1 MSKLSKF
8 KIYGGK
14 PLHGT
19 IQPQGSKNEAF
30 QVMCAA
36 LLTTEPV
43 TIYNVPDIL
52 DVHELLILFGILGV
66 KVQKIDQHTYR
77 LHAAD
82 VSVDTIDIEALTAH
96 GGKLRA
102 SVLMLGPLVARL
114 GKAIIPQPGGDKIG
128 RRRLDTHF
136 IGISRLGAT
145 FNYDEHQQVYMVE
158 AKNKLQGDYIL
169 LDESSVTGTANI
181 IMAAALAQGKTT
193 IYNAAC
199 EPHIQQLC
207 KMLVQMGAHIEGIG
221 SNLLTIYGVETLC
234 GTEHTILPDMLEI
247 GSFIGLAAM
256 TNSHLTIQNAIS
268 SDQLLEPA
276 LSRFRSLGIK
286 LDITGSD
293 ITIPSQSSYE
303 IQQDINTHRI
313 LTLADAVWPGLPSDL
328 LSILLV
334 TAIQAKGSVLFHQKM
349 YESRLFFV
357 DNLIEMGAK
366 LVLCDPHRVHVVGLD
381 RSSPL
386 KGIRMTS
393 PDIRAGISL
402 LIAALSAEGKS
413 IIEHANQIDRGYER
427 IEERLKVLGA
437 DIERIE

>member
-1 MSKLSKF
+1 MSKF
-8 KIYGGK
+8 RIYGGK
-14 PLHGT
+14 PLKGT

-36 LLTTEPV
+36 LLTNQPV

-52 DVHELLILFGILGV
+52 DVRELLTLFEILGV
-66 KVQKIDQHTYR
+66 KIQKIGQHTYC
-77 LHAAD
+77 LQAAD
-82 VSVDTIDIEALTAH
+82 VCLDTIDIEALKAH
-96 GGKLRA
+96 AGKLRA
-102 SVLMLGPLVARL
+102 SVLILGPLVARL
-114 GKAIIPQPGGDKIG
+114 GKSIIPRPGGDKIG

-136 IGISRLGAT
+136 IGISKLGAT
-145 FNYDEHQQVYMVE
+145 FNYDEQQQVYIVE
-158 AKNKLQGDYIL
+158 AKNKLQGEYIL
-169 LDESSVTGTANI
+169 LDESSVTGTANV
-181 IMAAALAQGKTT
+181 IMAAALAQGTTT

-221 SNLLTIYGVETLC
+221 SNLLTIDGVEALS

-268 SDQLLEPA
+268 SQQLLEPV

-286 LDITGSD
+286 LDITQSD
-293 ITIPSQSSYE
+293 ITIPSQASYE

-413 IIEHANQIDRGYER
+413 IIEHISQIDRGYEN
-427 IEERLKVLGA
+427 IENRLKKLGA
-437 DIERIE
+437 DIERID

>member
-1 MSKLSKF
+1 MSKF
-8 KIYGGK
+8 IIYGGK
-14 PLHGT
+14 PLKGT
-19 IQPQGSKNEAF
+19 IQPQGTKNEAF

-36 LLTTEPV
+36 LLTSQPV

-52 DVHELLILFGILGV
+52 DVRELLTLFEILGV
-66 KVQKIDQHTYR
+66 KIQKIGQHTYC
-77 LHAAD
+77 LEASD
-82 VSVDTIDIEALTAH
+82 VCLDTIDIEILKAH
-96 GGKLRA
+96 AGKIRA
-102 SVLMLGPLVARL
+102 SILMLGPLVARF
-114 GKAIIPQPGGDKIG
+114 GKSIIPLPGGDRIG

-136 IGISRLGAT
+136 IGISKLGAT
-145 FNYDEHQQVYMVE
+145 FNYDEQQQVYIIE
-158 AKNKLQGDYIL
+158 TKNKLQGEYIL

-181 IMAAALAQGKTT
+181 IMAAALAQGRTT
-193 IYNAAC
+193 LYNAAC

-207 KMLVQMGAHIEGIG
+207 KMLVQMGARIEGIG
-221 SNLLTIYGVETLC
+221 SNLLIIDGVEALS

-256 TNSHLTIQNAIS
+256 TNSQLTIQNAIHT
-268 SDQLLEPA
+268 DQLLEPV

-286 LDITGSD
+286 LQINQSD
-293 ITIPSQSSYE
+293 ITIPSQDSYE
-303 IQQDINTHRI
+303 IQQDLNTHRI
-313 LTLADAVWPGLPSDL
+313 LTLADAVWPGLPTDL

-413 IIEHANQIDRGYER
+413 IIEHVSQIDRGYEN
-427 IEERLKVLGA
+427 IENRLRKLGA
-437 DIERIE
+437 DIERID

>member
-1 MSKLSKF
+1 MSKF
-8 KIYGGK
+8 RIYGGK
-14 PLHGT
+14 PLKGI
-19 IQPQGSKNEAF
+19 IQPQGTKNEAF
-30 QVMCAA
+30 QIMCAA
-36 LLTTEPV
+36 LLTDQPV
-43 TIYNVPDIL
+43 TIHNVPDIL
-52 DVHELLILFGILGV
+52 DVRELLRLFEILGV
-66 KVQKIDQHTYR
+66 KIQKIGQHTYC
-77 LHAAD
+77 LQAAD
-82 VSVDTIDIEALTAH
+82 VCIDTIDIEALKAH
-96 GGKLRA
+96 AGKLRA
-102 SVLMLGPLVARL
+102 SVLILGPLVARL
-114 GKAIIPQPGGDKIG
+114 GKSIIPLPGGDKIG

-136 IGISRLGAT
+136 IGISKLGAT
-145 FNYDEHQQVYMVE
+145 FNYDEQQQVYVVE

-181 IMAAALAQGKTT
+181 VMAAALAEGKTT

-207 KMLVQMGAHIEGIG
+207 KMLIQMGAHIEGIG
-221 SNLLTIYGVETLC
+221 SNLLTIHGVEALS

-256 TNSHLTIQNAIS
+256 TNSYLTIQNAIS
-268 SDQLLEPA
+268 SNQLLEPV
-276 LSRFRSLGIK
+276 LSRFRNLGIK
-286 LDITGSD
+286 LEITGSD
-293 ITIPSQSSYE
+293 ITIPSQASYE

-313 LTLADAVWPGLPSDL
+313 LTLADAVWPGLPTDL

-381 RSSPL
+381 RSSSL

-393 PDIRAGISL
+393 PDIRAGIAL

-413 IIEHANQIDRGYER
+413 IIEHANQIDRGYEN
-427 IEERLKVLGA
+427 IENRLKKLGA
-437 DIERIE
+437 DIERID